1 MLRILRPLYDVGTL
15 KGWLYA
21 SLGAL
26 GGSAVGML
34 ALPVGLVAVLM
45 TPGPP
50 LVRASVLL
58 VVVTVMLGVLGF
70 PLTVRAGAV
79 RLANALLGTA
89 FPTPSTAL
97 RNRWP
102 DRWRTGAW
110 LILHAAGG
118 IALLG
123 VTGFLLMMGLAPA
136 TIWLLGGGQL
146 EYVLFTMT
154 VPSDVGGA
162 WVLAIAAGYLLL
174 IGYLGAAAAA
184 LFRVTAPVF
193 LDQSAADRLA
203 AMARTADDLAHRN
216 RLARELHDSIGHTL
230 TASTIHAAA
239 AGRLL
244 DTDPD
249 SARQAMSSIEETS
262 RTALEDLDHVLG
274 VLRDNGG
281 RAAPTAP
288 RRTLADVEELLEP
301 VRRAGADL
309 TVVTS
314 GNLARVPASVSAE
327 AYRIVQEGLTNALRH
342 AGPVPITLRLA
353 TGADRLAIEL
363 TNPMPAAG
371 SPGSARAGHGLA
383 GIAERVGVL
392 RGESTAGPDTTG
404 PDASWRLTVWLPI
417 PSAP

>member
-1 MLRILRPLYDVGTL
+1 MLKILRPLYDVGTL

-21 SLGAL
+21 FLGAL
-26 GGSAVGML
+26 GGSVVGVL
-34 ALPVGLVAVLM
+34 AMPVALVAVVL
-45 TPGPP
+45 TPGPSQ
-50 LVRASVLL
+50 LRAGVFIVVVLL
-58 VVVTVMLGVLGF
+58 ALGLLGF
-70 PLTVRAGAV
+70 LRAVRAGAV
-79 RLANALLGTA
+79 RLANGLLGTA
-89 FPTPSTAL
+89 LPAPTTAP

-110 LILHAAGG
+110 LILHAVAGG
-118 IALLG
+118 GLVV
-123 VTGFLLMMGLAPA
+123 VTGFLLMMGLAPLA
-136 TIWLLGGGQL
+136 IWVTGGGQL
-146 EYVLFTMT
+146 EYVVFTMV
-154 VPSDVGGA
+154 VPSGLGGA
-162 WVLAIAAGYLLL
+162 WVLAIAAVYLLL
-174 IGYLGAAAAA
+174 VGYLGAASAA
-184 LFRVTAPVF
+184 LFRIVVPVF
-193 LDQSAADRLA
+193 LDQTAADRLA

-230 TASTIHAAA
+230 TASTIQAAA

-244 DTDPD
+244 DADPE
-249 SARQAMSSIEETS
+249 SARRAMSSIEETS

-314 GNLARVPASVSAE
+314 GNLPRVPASVSAE

-342 AGPVPITLRLA
+342 AGPVPITLGLA

-404 PDASWRLTVWLPI
+404 PDASWRLAVWLPI